1 MSIRNLRNENINT
14 DINCKNFATT
24 QGECKVKTAD
34 GLNSINYQTPNV
46 GSAGYVLTVDAN
58 GNTTWTAGGGGGG
71 GVSNPMTS
79 NLDAGGFN
87 IVNVPTLQNTGDMTV
102 FPTGNLLLTSG
113 NELKLGSGF
122 ATKVSINGTDTKL
135 LGNNIDCDNK
145 EIFSVNRL
153 HCDNLTSSA
162 TADLTMDV
170 NIDMNNNNINAC
182 GIIDTLNI
190 GHITNPAIPMSV
202 TTNTDFGSNNIT
214 GVNLLQ
220 STQISAT
227 GASIGNLEVI
237 GDITTATGDVTMGD
251 NLDINGFNVLNVNTL
266 FGVGTVF
273 NNLTI
278 GANNTSFLGGSMNQI
293 NNIETSSISTD
304 ILASG
309 VATAIDV
316 QGDMNHNLNNVSNIN
331 RLELKTLSGNGGT
344 TMVLDSDVKCN
355 SNNINDVSNID
366 VKSLGFTSGAIPMT
380 ITTDTQFNFSD
391 LTQIQNLTA
400 LGIITANQLT
410 TTSLTSNTGLNITAT
425 SGDITTI
432 GGLNNR
438 LYQPKMEL
446 GTSLPQTT
454 TIHIFESSG
463 FGGTVNVGGKL
474 YHPLQINTD
483 YIIHG
488 TITLQ
493 AGLLFQINCSIKGSS
508 ISSKLVF
515 DETLNDI
522 VGFRST
528 DNNVYIQDL
537 TIVGGGG
544 HFSST
549 LAGNGLFLCE
559 DYSLGAGPPFY
570 GRDKRFRLVNCNII
584 APFSLGQILGYSTLN
599 INNNVISGGGND
611 PLSGIY
617 TNQGL
622 ITGDSLSL
630 EMNNNKIVLFKGAV
644 TFSNTFLLRI
654 ISIDPLLGFNAVNI
668 SGNIIHPRS
677 DEVGIDFQE
686 GSITKLGLISAN
698 TIIRTGGTGKL
709 INYPNNTQFDNYN
722 AKEILNYEIIGN
734 AGVINGEAI
743 LQASTGLHNSL
754 SSATFIDLDIPITS
768 INALTKTKR
777 FSMLFVA
784 TGVSPTSGYTAGNLI
799 QSQTDNTKQA
809 YIQEAITILGGTQFI
824 WLNDMTG
831 IFPDL
836 LGYQEV
842 DLTGTLTGI
851 TSTGLQI
858 GNNSGN
864 LEFKM
869 IDKDPVDLQF
879 NVQITYQ
886 NNGADD
892 EVQFRMLK
900 DDQAGTGYVPINQ
913 SLISHTIS
921 RANRSDTAT
930 MCFIE
935 RFNSGETLKLEYRY
949 IDATTSTIQSLEISA
964 K

>member
-1 MSIRNLRNENINT
+1 MSIRNLSNESINL
-14 DINCKNFATT
+14 DINCKTFATT
-24 QGECKVKTAD
+24 EGDMKVKTAD
-34 GLNSINYQTPNV
+34 GLNSINYQTPNI
-46 GSAGYVLTVDAN
+46 GSAGYVLTVDGN
-58 GNTTWTAGGGGGG
+58 GNTSWTAGGGGGG

-79 NLDAGGFN
+79 NLDGGGFN
-87 IVNVPTLQNTGDMTV
+87 IVNVPTLQNTGDMTI
-102 FPTGNLLLTSG
+102 FPTGNLLMTSG
-113 NELKLGSGF
+113 GELKLGNGF
-122 ATKVSINGTDTKL
+122 STKLSIDGTDTKL

-145 EIFSVNRL
+145 EVFSVNRL
-153 HCDNLTSSA
+153 HCDNIIPSA
-162 TADLTMDV
+162 TGDITIES
-170 NIDMNNNNINAC
+170 NIDMSNNNINSC
-182 GIIDTLNI
+182 IVMDTLNI
-190 GHITNPAIPMSV
+190 GHVTNPSVPMTI
-202 TTNTDFGSNNIT
+202 TTNTDLDNNNIS
-214 GVNLLQ
+214 GVNVV
-220 STQISAT
+220 SANQVS
-227 GASIGNLEVI
+227 ASGVSVANLNVS
-237 GDITTATGDVTMGD
+237 GDITSTTGDVKMGD
-251 NLDINGFNVLNVNTL
+251 NLDVNGFNVLNVNTL

-278 GANNTSFLGGSMNQI
+278 GASNTSFLGGTMNQI
-293 NNIETSSISTD
+293 NSIETNSISTS

-309 VATAIDV
+309 VSPAIDI
-316 QGDMNHNLNNVSNIN
+316 QGDMNFNLNNVSNIN
-331 RLELKTLSGNGGT
+331 RLELKTLSGNSGT
-344 TMVLDSDVKCN
+344 TMVLDSDIKCN
-355 SNNINDVSNID
+355 SNNFSQVNNLDVL
-366 VKSLGFTSGAIPMT
+366 SLGYTSGAIPMT
-380 ITTDTQFNFSD
+380 ITTDTQFNFKN
-391 LTQIQNLTA
+391 LTQIQDLTA
-400 LGIITANQLT
+400 LGIVNCSQLET
-410 TTSLTSNTGLNITAT
+410 TNINSNTTLDINSTTKTSLFNP
-425 SGDITTI
+425 
-432 GGLNNR
+432 R
-438 LYQPKMEL
+438 LEL
-446 GTSLPQTT
+446 GTSTTTT
-454 TIHIFESSG
+454 TIHIFEASAL
-463 FGGTVNVGGKL
+463 GGTVNVGGKL
-474 YHPLQINTD
+474 YHPLNINTD

-493 AGLLFQINCSIKGSS
+493 AGLLIQQNCSIKGSS

-515 DETLNDI
+515 DESANDI

-537 TIVGGGG
+537 TIGGGVG
-544 HFSST
+544 NFSST
-549 LAGNGLFLCE
+549 LGGYGLFLCE
-559 DYSLGAGPPFY
+559 DYSLSSSPPFY
-570 GRDKRFRLVNCNII
+570 GRDKRFRVVNCNII
-584 APFSLGQILGYSTLN
+584 APFSFGQILGYSTLN
-599 INNNVISGGGND
+599 INNNVFSGGGND

-622 ITGDSLSL
+622 IVGDGLSL
-630 EMNNNKIVLFKGAV
+630 EFNNNKIVLFKGAV
-644 TFSNTFLLRI
+644 SFSNTFLLRI

-677 DEVGIDFQE
+677 SEIGIDFEE

-698 TIIRTGGTGKL
+698 TIIRTGGVGKL

-743 LQASTGLHNSL
+743 LQASTGIHNSL

-824 WLNDMTG
+824 WLNDMPG
-831 IFPDL
+831 VFPDL

-842 DLTGTLTGI
+842 DLSGTLTGI

-913 SLISHTIS
+913 SLISHTVS
-921 RANRSDTAT
+921 RANRNDTAT
-930 MCFIE
+930 LCFIE

-949 IDATTSTIQSLEISA
+949 IDPTTSTIQSLDISA